1 MQNLMLKLSIL
12 MFCCSTH
19 IAYAAPAQPDTIQK
33 YMTLYHAKDVL
44 AQQLK
49 IKDAQIAQRA
59 QERVQMHLKMDL
71 NLPVSFTA
79 KQQLV
84 IAQIE
89 QHIKQSDPN
98 YRTLE
103 QEYQYAAQRIA
114 KYYSE
119 ESLQYM
125 IAHAQT
131 ESEQQLIHKSNLVII
146 DYTYRIPK
154 TPERYLSS
162 TDFIR
167 RTFGNILKIIP
178 TKDTSIQAESP

>member
-114 KYYSE
+114 KYYS
-119 ESLQYM
+119 
-125 IAHAQT
+125 
-131 ESEQQLIHKSNLVII
+131 
-146 DYTYRIPK
+146 
-154 TPERYLSS
+154 
-162 TDFIR
+162 
-167 RTFGNILKIIP
+167 
-178 TKDTSIQAESP
+178 